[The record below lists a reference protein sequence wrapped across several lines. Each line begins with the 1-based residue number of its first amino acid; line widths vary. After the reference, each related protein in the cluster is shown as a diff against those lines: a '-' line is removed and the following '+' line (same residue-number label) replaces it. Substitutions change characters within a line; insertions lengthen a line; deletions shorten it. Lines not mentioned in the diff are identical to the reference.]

1 MGSCKGK
8 TKYCK
13 TDIEKALV
21 VHEHLCDTIVYSSR
35 LQAAAHDI
43 EGAIFEKEAVCE
55 GYALAYKYYM
65 NRLGNSV
72 QDRKRNVKWSVSCVE
87 SDSA

>member
-43 EGAIFEKEAVCE
+43 EGAILRKKLCARD
-55 GYALAYKYYM
+55 M
-65 NRLGNSV
+65 RLRINII
-72 QDRKRNVKWSVSCVE
+72 
-87 SDSA
+87 